1 MKTKFMTYTDNFG
14 DTQYLDPTK
23 VIMTTAYNFG
33 PKDENGMIAEELRG
47 MMIGMGVDGYVLS
60 RGEKPQ
66 DFMKRLLEHLDG
78 DS

>member
-1 MKTKFMTYTDNFG
+1 MKTKFMTYTDMFG
-14 DTQYLDPTK
+14 DIQYLDPTK
-23 VIMTTAYNFG
+23 VIMTTAHNYG
-33 PKDENGMIAEELRG
+33 PKDVNGMIEEENRG

-66 DFMKRLLEHLDG
+66 DFSGKAFEFLDG

>member
-23 VIMTTAYNFG
+23 VIMTTGYNFG
-33 PKDENGMIAEELRG
+33 PKDENGMIAEENRG

-60 RGEKPQ
+60 RGEKSE

-78 DS
+78 NS

>member
-1 MKTKFMTYTDNFG
+1 MKTKFMTYTDMFG
-14 DTQYLDPTK
+14 DIQYLDPTK
-23 VIMTTAYNFG
+23 VIMTTAHNYG
-33 PKDENGMIAEELRG
+33 PKDVNGMIEEENRG

-66 DFMKRLLEHLDG
+66 DFMKRLLEFLDG